1 MFKKWME
8 QSKRKVVV
16 MVMAGTVIFGTFGGT
31 AYAAYGDN
39 WNTYIK
45 NGISQLYTLV
55 FPEIKK
61 ATEDKQNEIIS
72 KIKSDI
78 RSNVQSA
85 KGEIEKHKEKLIK
98 ENKNELDKYYE
109 DVKKE
114 AEATKNEAV
123 KSGKSNLDE
132 KAKDSLTKAKGE
144 IDRAIEA
151 ELKKIGS
158 K

>member
-1 MFKKWME
+1 MFKKWMD
-8 QSKRKVVV
+8 QSKKKVVV
-16 MVMAGTVIFGTFGGT
+16 VVMAGAVAIGAFGGT
-31 AYAAYGDN
+31 AYAAYGDS

-45 NGISQLYTLV
+45 SGISQLYTLV
-55 FPEIKK
+55 FPEIEK
-61 ATEDKQNEIIS
+61 ATEDKQNEIVS
-72 KIKSDI
+72 KIKDDI

-85 KGEIEKHKEKLIK
+85 KSEIEKHKEKLIK
-98 ENKNELDKYYE
+98 ENQNELDKYYK

-132 KAKDSLTKAKGE
+132 KAEESLTKAKDE
-144 IDRAIEA
+144 IDKAIEA
-151 ELKKIGS
+151 ELKKNGS